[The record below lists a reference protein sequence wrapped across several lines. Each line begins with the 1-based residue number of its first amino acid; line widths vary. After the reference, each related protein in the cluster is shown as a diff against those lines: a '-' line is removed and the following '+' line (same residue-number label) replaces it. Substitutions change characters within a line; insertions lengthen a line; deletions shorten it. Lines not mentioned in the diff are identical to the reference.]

1 MSQVISFRL
10 DRNNPRE
17 AQALYVLTKWREEG
31 YSLRHMLTEAL
42 IAVEKGGKKRD
53 DEKLAQLMSAV
64 QEIAV
69 MLEGYQGMPPP
80 ARQPVAPKKPTL
92 SEDFVS
98 AIKTNAKRGITLD

>member
-1 MSQVISFRL
+1 MSQVILFGL

-42 IAVEKGGKKRD
+42 IAVEKGGKKCD

-80 ARQPVAPKKPTL
+80 HQAAKPKKPSL

-98 AIKTNAKRGITLD
+98 AIKTNAKQGVRLE